1 VLAELSLAASE
12 LELTLVIAVKDDAW
26 KAQLIFRLLL
36 KARFHYSCFKL
47 VKPNYSQLLNYQ
59 IVTTGMSG

>member
-26 KAQLIFRLLL
+26 KAQLIFGLLL
-36 KARFHYSCFKL
+36 KAKFHCS
-47 VKPNYSQLLNYQ
+47 
-59 IVTTGMSG
+59 